1 MSSHTEENECPICLK
16 SLTESEVHT
25 THCKHLFHKKCFDKL
40 KPYGFNTCPLCRA
53 DVALAKGIPNFN
65 DIVNEIR
72 HDSEREIAEQIRLLK
87 LALDIINRGDTVSER
102 KMAAIL
108 IAAKGRTD
116 FSIDELIHM
125 FDDDGHPVS
134 PVASSAASGNVSHVA
149 SSVASGNVSHVAS
162 SAASSDAS
170 SDASHSRRPVA
181 SHRPVASRRRSPDV
195 SHVASFQLPLP
206 PPSSGIVGQK
216 RNRDPKLAANA
227 AQRFIKTRNKNN
239 SGGKKTKK
247 KGQRT
252 HRRKKNTSRSLYT
265 IK

>member
-1 MSSHTEENECPICLK
+1 MEENNCPLCLN
-16 SLTESEVHT
+16 SLTESEVHKT
-25 THCKHLFHKKCFDKL
+25 QCKHSFHKKCFDEL

-72 HDSEREIAEQIRLLK
+72 RTAQIELAEHLRLLQ
-87 LALDIINRGDTVSER
+87 LELDIDNSYTVSKR

-108 IAAKGRTD
+108 IAAKNRPD

-134 PVASSAASGNVSHVA
+134 PVASP
-149 SSVASGNVSHVAS
+149 VAS

-170 SDASHSRRPVA
+170 SDASHSR
-181 SHRPVASRRRSPDV
+181 RPVASRRRSPDV

-206 PPSSGIVGQK
+206 PPSSDNVGRK
-216 RNRDPKLAANA
+216 RKSYP
-227 AQRFIKTRNKNN
+227 TRAFQLGKEYREKN

-247 KGQRT
+247 KGQKT